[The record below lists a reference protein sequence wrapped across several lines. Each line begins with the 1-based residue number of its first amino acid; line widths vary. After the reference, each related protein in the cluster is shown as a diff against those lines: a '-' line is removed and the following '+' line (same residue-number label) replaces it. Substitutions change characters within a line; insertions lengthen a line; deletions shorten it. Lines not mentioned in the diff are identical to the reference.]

1 MKPEFPNEEY
11 FISLANTAIQPCRYI
26 PPRDIENFVDL
37 RLFADDAKILKNPH
51 KGWYWHYIDNGFP
64 RGEYRTD
71 CDENDALADF
81 PCMNHLYLRFD
92 WGDIEREDGVFDW
105 SYIDSVIEKWGARGF
120 NFALRI
126 CTYEGYDSIRFATPR
141 FVFEKGAHCYRVP
154 CGRLE
159 PDYTDPCLSL
169 LS

>member
-64 RGEYRTD
+64 AANIAPTATKTTHSPIFLHESS
-71 CDENDALADF
+71 L
-81 PCMNHLYLRFD
+81 
-92 WGDIEREDGVFDW
+92 
-105 SYIDSVIEKWGARGF
+105 S
-120 NFALRI
+120 ALRL
-126 CTYEGYDSIRFATPR
+126 GR
-141 FVFEKGAHCYRVP
+141 YRA
-154 CGRLE
+154 
-159 PDYTDPCLSL
+159 
-169 LS
+169 